1 MGDNYGEITLKKK
14 RVMTYFIESTEKLMR
29 EEGTAA
35 LTIRRISADAGYNS
49 ATLYNYFEDLEHLI
63 LFASVHY
70 LRDYVSRLAE
80 AVNKKSMNALEKYRT
95 VYEVF
100 SDVCFSNPDIFYNMF
115 FGKYR
120 DKLDEVVEQY
130 YTVFPDELASHSGPV
145 LAMLKQGDIFKRD
158 LAFMPALVAEGFVAE
173 EKMIPTVNLIVRAH
187 QTFIYDAWTQG
198 EARNKEQLIEE
209 FMQLFDYIM
218 EAAR

>member
-1 MGDNYGEITLKKK
+1 MGDNNGEITLKKK

-29 EEGTAA
+29 EEGIAG
-35 LTIRRISADAGYNS
+35 LSIRRISADAGYNS

-70 LRDYVSRLAE
+70 LREYVAKLASAINE
-80 AVNKKSMNALEKYRT
+80 KEMSALEKYRT
-95 VYEVF
+95 IYEVF
-100 SDVCFSNPDIFYNMF
+100 SDYCFSNPEIFYNMF

-120 DKLDEVVEQY
+120 NKLVEVIEQY
-130 YTVFPDELASHSGPV
+130 YAVFPDELASHSGQV

-158 LAFMPALVAEGFVAE
+158 LAFMPALVEEGFVSE
-173 EKMIPTVNLIVRAH
+173 EKMLPTVNLLVRTH
-187 QTFIYDAWTQG
+187 QTFIYDACMQG
-198 EARNKEQLIEE
+198 DEREVERLIKD
-209 FMQLFDYIM
+209 FMELFDYVM